1 MSQSTNNR
9 ILLKTLAFCAAVAGV
24 GAAPAMAEH
33 DCTTGWDLFRQQQK
47 EDFERSFEM
56 EMFKQD
62 IRNEMDAR
70 FESMRGY

>member
-33 DCTTGWDLFRQQQK
+33 DQRLFWDANPVL
-47 EDFERSFEM
+47 
-56 EMFKQD
+56 
-62 IRNEMDAR
+62 
-70 FESMRGY
+70 